1 MEQLNENLQFHKDR
15 FLQELLDFLRIP
27 SVSSSD
33 LSQADLYS
41 TAHFL
46 KEHLLKAGAD
56 VACVEQTEKWPVVYA
71 EKIVDSSLPTVLV
84 YGHYDVQPAEPLELW
99 MHPPF
104 DPIIKEGKIFARGAC
119 DDKGQV
125 FMHVKSLE
133 LMTSI
138 NNCPCNLKFL
148 FEGEEEIGSP
158 SLEKYLQDNIEKLKA
173 DVVLVSDTALISNE
187 TPSLIYGLK
196 GITYFDVELT
206 GANKDLH
213 SGIHGG
219 TVENPLHVLCNM
231 ISKLHDENKQIT
243 IPGFYDDIIE
253 PSHLE
258 KELVNQIPFDLEQ
271 FKSEVGVKIVTGE
284 KGYSTLERISF
295 RPTLDVNGIWGG
307 HNGQGA
313 KTVIA
318 SKAFAKI
325 SMRLVNGQSIENV
338 ISSFETYFKSL
349 APDTVEVK
357 LTVLASC
364 ESALTPIDSIAYKAA
379 ESAMFQ
385 TFGKKPLPVRMGG
398 SIPVIALFEKVLGIN
413 SVLMG
418 FGLDSDNI
426 HGPNEH
432 YGVWNFFKGI
442 DTIPLF
448 YKYFASGVRD

>member
-1 MEQLNENLQFHKDR
+1 M
-15 FLQELLDFLRIP
+15 
-27 SVSSSD
+27 
-33 LSQADLYS
+33 
-41 TAHFL
+41 
-46 KEHLLKAGAD
+46 
-56 VACVEQTEKWPVVYA
+56 
-71 EKIVDSSLPTVLV
+71 
-84 YGHYDVQPAEPLELW
+84 
-99 MHPPF
+99 
-104 DPIIKEGKIFARGAC
+104 
-119 DDKGQV
+119 
-125 FMHVKSLE
+125 FMHIKSLE
-133 LMTSI
+133 FLSTTNQS
-138 NNCPCNLKFL
+138 PCNLKFL

-158 SLEKYLQDNIEKLKA
+158 SLEKYLMENADKLKA
-173 DVVLVSDTALISNE
+173 DIVLVSDTALINNE

-206 GANKDLH
+206 GASKDLH

-219 TVENPLHVLCNM
+219 TVENPLHVLCTM
-231 ISKLHDENKQIT
+231 ISKLHDENKQII

-253 PSHLE
+253 PSLLE

-307 HNGQGA
+307 HNGPGA

-325 SMRLVNGQSIENV
+325 SMRLVNGQSIEKV

-349 APDTVEVK
+349 APETVEVK

-379 ESAMFQ
+379 ESAMFD

-398 SIPVIALFEKVLGIN
+398 SIPVISLFEKVLGIN

-432 YGVWNFFKGI
+432 YGVWNFCKGI
-442 DTIPLF
+442 ETIPLF
-448 YKYFASGVRD
+448 YKYFSLGVGC